1 MVVTSEKIVKE
12 NRRLSSYEMMLRK
25 MDLEK
30 YDIFHA
36 QDRFTANI
44 LGRLNEHYQKPLLFT
59 PHGFMTQRKL
69 NFNLIERGSVEE
81 AYYLVVGSKGH

>member
-1 MVVTSEKIVKE
+1 MLILFAPNQFPKEVKELKRKIGKETKQFYNNRYGCYSEKIVKE
-12 NRRLSSYEMMLRK
+12 NQRLSSYEMMLRK

-44 LGRLNEHYQKPLLFT
+44 LGR
-59 PHGFMTQRKL
+59 
-69 NFNLIERGSVEE
+69 
-81 AYYLVVGSKGH
+81 